1 MSDAILAAAE
11 ELRRKIDEKVG
22 VIKADPN
29 MAEVL
34 RLQQGLNAL
43 EEIVGQPKS
52 TLAQLFGLDAPTA
65 EASTSVYSIR
75 PDEYYGLDPLDA
87 AKRYLKR
94 RGQARPFKEIVE
106 AIRRGGCKA
115 DNEQDLKMRMA
126 RSTYEVAVL
135 PDEHY
140 GLVEFYPHLKRG
152 KGSKKRAVGATPDAA
167 AAGHDDTEQPDHE
180 EEHEEENASPATNE

>member
-11 ELRRKIDEKVG
+11 ELKRKIDEKVMAM
-22 VIKADPN
+22 KADPS

-65 EASTSVYSIR
+65 DSGASGYSIR
-75 PDEYYGLDPLDA
+75 PDEYYGLDGLDA

-94 RGQARPFKEIVE
+94 RGQARPFREIVE
-106 AIRRGGCKA
+106 AIRRGGCKV
-115 DNEQDLKMRMA
+115 DNESELKVRMA

-152 KGSKKRAVGATPDAA
+152 KGTKKRAAGGAAEVVSAVNDPAN
-167 AAGHDDTEQPDHE
+167 DD
-180 EEHEEENASPATNE
+180 EEHEEENASPAANE